1 MPFTTEAIVVIS
13 HYEIKPGHLRAFQSM
28 WDGMVLDFER
38 SKPRTIAY
46 LGYQNAG
53 GGSLTLVQVFPDV
66 AALDSHFSGGDE
78 RTRSA
83 YEHLEPAGWEI
94 YGLAPDAFLEQLSEA
109 ALEVG
114 VDLVVQPRTLGGFLR
129 TTVR

>member
-1 MPFTTEAIVVIS
+1 MPFTTDAIVVIS
-13 HYEIKPGHLRAFQSM
+13 HYEIKPGHLRAFQAM

-53 GGSLTLVQVFPDV
+53 GGSLTLVQVFPDA
-66 AALDSHFSGGDE
+66 AALDSHFIGGDE

-94 YGLAPDAFLEQLSEA
+94 YGLAPDSFLEQLSEA

-114 VDLVVQPRTLGGFLR
+114 VDLVVQPHTLGGFLR